1 MKRFLLFLAL
11 VSSLSSFADSSPSPR
26 WETKTLT
33 EAVEYITNNFSY
45 QCDLE
50 VKSKRKMFFNCT
62 TDNAM
67 VFVKVKLRPGTDP
80 FAERVEKATFE
91 FLNSEDGKYTITK
104 AYDALF
110 LKFSYSCGMEWKVT
124 RLGKM
129 KSKHE
134 CDVKELGKL
143 KVETTT
149 NPIVV
154 RGVRNTVQE
163 FTVTFSR

>member
-11 VSSLSSFADSSPSPR
+11 VSSLSSFADSSPSQR

-110 LKFSYSCGMEWKVT
+110 LKFSYSCGMNWKVT

-143 KVETTT
+143 KAETTM
-149 NPIVV
+149 NPILV

-163 FTVTFSR
+163 FTVTFTR

>member
-11 VSSLSSFADSSPSPR
+11 VSSLSSRADSSPSQR

-50 VKSKRKMFFNCT
+50 VKSKRKMFFTCT
-62 TDNAM
+62 TDNVM

-80 FAERVEKATFE
+80 FAERIEKATFE

-104 AYDALF
+104 AHDALWS
-110 LKFSYSCGMEWKVT
+110 KFSYSCGVDIKIT
-124 RLGKM
+124 RLGKG
-129 KSKHE
+129 KLKHE

-154 RGVRNTVQE
+154 RGVRNTIEE